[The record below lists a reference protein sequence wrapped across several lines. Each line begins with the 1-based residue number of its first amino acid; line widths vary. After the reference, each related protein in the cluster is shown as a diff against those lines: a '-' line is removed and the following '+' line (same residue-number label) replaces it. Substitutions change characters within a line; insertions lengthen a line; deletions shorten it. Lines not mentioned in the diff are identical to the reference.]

1 MPSGPFAHVCM
12 LVFDLDQAIED
23 WTKILRALD
32 PGQLERQIVRYDEF
46 FGGDD
51 RMRWATFVSDH
62 GAEIQLMEPD
72 PDSPLG
78 KRLAKVGEHVHHL
91 CFTTD
96 DPGAVSQRLADEGL
110 NAKTEVY
117 SDDSTPWQRWTWV
130 MPDSVHGTLLEIA
143 RPYKAVDG
151 KWVSGTPGEA

>member
-1 MPSGPFAHVCM
+1 MPSGPFAHVCL
-12 LVFDLDQAIED
+12 LVFDLDAAIDD
-23 WTKILRALD
+23 WTRILRALD

-46 FGGDD
+46 SGGDD

-78 KRLAKVGEHVHHL
+78 RRLAKVGEHVHHL

-110 NAKTEVY
+110 NAKAEVS
-117 SDDSTPWQRWTWV
+117 SDDTLPWQRWTWV
-130 MPDSVHGTLLEIA
+130 MPDSAHGTLLEIA

-151 KWVSGTPGEA
+151 KWVSGTPGES